1 MNFFAAFQSEVF
13 RPLVTLLIPG
23 ALAISSWLVALC
35 REFPALKSLMTAHS
49 AETYVILFLVVT
61 AVGIIVEDIGAKIE
75 IHFDDIQN
83 EATDNRFE
91 DEWFAYLKT
100 SFLSDPIGRGYA
112 RTLVLRL
119 KFQLGIMLGSSVA
132 AAGIIWLLWLGV
144 SWDGCLILLLLA
156 AVIALWHYK
165 AAKDV
170 HEALAQVRHELGQE
184 IRIVSAKS

>member
-1 MNFFAAFQSEVF
+1 FAAFQSEVF

-35 REFPALKSLMTAHS
+35 LQFSSLKRVIAVHS
-49 AETYVILFLVVT
+49 AESYVILFLIVT
-61 AVGIIVEDIGAKIE
+61 AVGIIIEDFGAKIE
-75 IHFDDIQN
+75 IHFDNIQN
-83 EATDNRFE
+83 KANDNRFD

-100 SFLSDPIGRGYA
+100 AFQADPIGRGYA

-132 AAGIIWLLWLGV
+132 GLGIIWLLWLGV
-144 SWDGCLILLLLA
+144 SCGGCITLIVIA
-156 AVIALWHYK
+156 AVTALWHYK

-170 HEALAQVRHELGQE
+170 HEALGKVRHELGQE
-184 IRIVSAKS
+184 IRI